1 MTEHQGWIVAE
12 IADDGDPDV
21 VSEKMVDERDP
32 DRFTSHQQGSSLVI
46 YDNKVTTRSVDPMV
60 ESVCGQL
67 DRVVIVESIE
77 GGEGLTRSRYFEVD
91 DNQLGDP
98 VDELSTISR
107 WFVESH
113 FDYYATRYGIDGAI

>member
-1 MTEHQGWIVAE
+1 MAEHQGWIVAE

-21 VSEKMVDERDP
+21 VTKNVVDERYP
-32 DRFTSHQQGSSLVI
+32 DRFTSQREGSSLVI
-46 YDNKVTTRSVDPMV
+46 YDDDVTTKSVEPML
-60 ESVCGQL
+60 ESVCGHL

-77 GGEGLTRSRYFEVD
+77 GGDGLTRSSYYEVTD
-91 DNQLGDP
+91 DQLGDP
-98 VDELSTISR
+98 VDELSTITR

>member
-1 MTEHQGWIVAE
+1 MAEHQGWIIAE

-21 VSEKMVDERDP
+21 VMENMVDERYP
-32 DRFTSHQQGSSLVI
+32 DRFTSQQQESSLVI
-46 YDNKVTTRSVDPMV
+46 YDNKVTTRSVEPMLK
-60 ESVCGQL
+60 SSCGHL

-77 GGEGLTRSRYFEVD
+77 GGEGQTRSRYYDVD
-91 DNQLGDP
+91 DDQLGDP

-107 WFVESH
+107 WFVKSH